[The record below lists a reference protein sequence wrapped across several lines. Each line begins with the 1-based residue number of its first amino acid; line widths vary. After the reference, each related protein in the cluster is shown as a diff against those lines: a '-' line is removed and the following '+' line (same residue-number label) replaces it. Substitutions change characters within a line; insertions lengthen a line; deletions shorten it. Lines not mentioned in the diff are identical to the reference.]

1 MLLDVGRIDHYE
13 HRLKALHYKK
23 KFNER
28 MTDAKNKV
36 EGESRV
42 VELCGLCGKDLSLKS
57 RTTRNCSK

>member
-42 VELCGLCGKDLSLKS
+42 VWIVWKRFVVKI
-57 RTTRNCSK
+57 